1 MNVSKHG
8 IYVEPKRRQGN
19 GKTFQPI
26 PNHIQIYATLTR
38 IEDRH
43 IVWLVVPF
51 YHKDIK
57 QLKEDGWR
65 VNEVWRKDKRSDS
78 RRANNDN

>member
-8 IYVEPKRRQGN
+8 IYVEPNHRARN

-38 IEDRH
+38 FEDHH

-51 YHKDIK
+51 YRSEIK
-57 QLKEDGWR
+57 KLKKDGWKIT
-65 VNEVWRKDKRSDS
+65 EVWRKSNEKT
-78 RRANNDN
+78 